1 MKKIYGWIII
11 IGFLLI
17 TILVGKNIPKNIVDA
32 DVTNYVPQTIDSKI
46 NTDYINELFGASE
59 ILMIVLSSNDI
70 INEST
75 LTRLKKVSRELK
87 KDKNIDKILSL
98 FELKEISGKED
109 YMSVNPAILKIPK
122 TTLEKKS
129 LKKNLR
135 NNKIVYGKVVSKDF
149 SQTAI
154 ILILKDNSNN
164 ENLLKKI
171 DNVFLKY
178 PGDEKI
184 LIGGIPFI
192 LNELAPI
199 NFTRLFLK
207 NI

>member
-122 TTLEKKS
+122 TTLEKK
-129 LKKNLR
+129 
-135 NNKIVYGKVVSKDF
+135 I
-149 SQTAI
+149 T
-154 ILILKDNSNN
+154 
-164 ENLLKKI
+164 
-171 DNVFLKY
+171 
-178 PGDEKI
+178 
-184 LIGGIPFI
+184 
-192 LNELAPI
+192 
-199 NFTRLFLK
+199 
-207 NI
+207 